1 MFLITLIFV
10 IFVSVCVCVCECV
23 CVCVHARAHM
33 PSVTQSL
40 FDTPGTIDRKAPLFM
55 GFPREE
61 YWSFEWFILLIAHL
75 PQLDYKLYI
84 NIAFVSIVLGYV
96 PLA

>member
-10 IFVSVCVCVCECV
+10 IFVSMCVCVCVCV
-23 CVCVHARAHM
+23 CTHPRTC
-33 PSVTQSL
+33 TQSLSGDVLL

-84 NIAFVSIVLGYV
+84 NIEFVSIVLGYV